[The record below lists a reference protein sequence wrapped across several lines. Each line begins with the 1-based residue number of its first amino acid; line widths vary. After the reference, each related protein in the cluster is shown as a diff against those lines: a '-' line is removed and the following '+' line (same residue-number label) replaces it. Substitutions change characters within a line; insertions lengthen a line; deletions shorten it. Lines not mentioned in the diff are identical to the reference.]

1 MALHRLAGEPEHY
14 GAAALL
20 IVIHLVR
27 NVAARDAKAK
37 REIQQLLQHAATDAE
52 KLDDDF
58 GRATAA
64 PIRRVLT
71 MSPLADPRA
80 KH

>member
-20 IVIHLVR
+20 IVIHIVR
-27 NVAARDAKAK
+27 NLAARDAQSK
-37 REIQQLLQHAATDAE
+37 REIQQLLQHAAEDAE
-52 KLDDDF
+52 KLGDDF
-58 GRATAA
+58 GRGTATI
-64 PIRRVLT
+64 IR
-71 MSPLADPRA
+71 SILAMRPVANSRP

>member
-20 IVIHLVR
+20 IVIHIVR
-27 NVAARDAKAK
+27 NLAARDAKAK
-37 REIQQLLQHAATDAE
+37 REVRLLLQHAAADAD
-52 KLDDDF
+52 KLGDDF

-64 PIRRVLT
+64 LIRRVLT